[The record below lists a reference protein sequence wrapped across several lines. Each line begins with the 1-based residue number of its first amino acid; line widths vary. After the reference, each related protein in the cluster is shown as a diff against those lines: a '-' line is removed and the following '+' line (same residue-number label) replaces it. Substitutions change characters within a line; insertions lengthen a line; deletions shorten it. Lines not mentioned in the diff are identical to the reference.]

1 MQALRPGRMQG
12 TPGRRAWKLA
22 VAGLC
27 GMLAAPAFAQEA
39 VPATGDKG
47 AVTEAG
53 IPPLVSGDELIGAS
67 AAVAAPSGPL
77 KVLSWNVASSPYA
90 IAMRK
95 IKSAVPSWR
104 TSFGSERRTIEV
116 PTAPRAEDIDADI
129 VLLQGITTPRAM
141 RRLFPARKWRLIF
154 SRRALESLPKGSVFT
169 APVSSVEIEAVAV
182 RFRQGLRVIGRA
194 EDMEVPATVQTVELS
209 GDSGAFRTS
218 PGVAVKI
225 LDRGKP
231 VWLAS
236 ISVGCGAALDCDRL
250 AALQRWREAR
260 ATMGEVMVAGGRLAG
275 GPEAS
280 PCDKQSIEFESHL
293 GRGETR
299 PLFGCVAELM
309 LP

>member
-1 MQALRPGRMQG
+1 
-12 TPGRRAWKLA
+12 
-22 VAGLC
+22 
-27 GMLAAPAFAQEA
+27 MLAAPVLAQEA
-39 VPATGDKG
+39 TPAAGESETAADGVVAVPAPPD
-47 AVTEAG
+47 ERPAG
-53 IPPLVSGDELIGAS
+53 SIAI
-67 AAVAAPSGPL
+67 APAGPL

-129 VLLQGITTPRAM
+129 VLLQGITRPRAM

-169 APVSSVEIEAVAV
+169 APVSTVEIEAIAV

-194 EDMEVPATVQTVELS
+194 EEMEVPQPVQTVDLS
-209 GDSGAFRTS
+209 GQVAGSRPS
-218 PGVAVKI
+218 PGLAVKL

-236 ISVGCGAALDCDRL
+236 VSVGSTCSGAHNCERL
-250 AALQRWREAR
+250 AALQRWRDAR
-260 ATMGEVMVAGGRLAG
+260 ATSGESMVVGGRLLG
-275 GPEAS
+275 GDEAR
-280 PCDKQSIEFESHL
+280 PCEKQSIEIAAL
-293 GRGETR
+293 VAGDGPRAGKGEQR
-299 PLFGCVAELM
+299 PLFGCVAELT